1 MKKLKTPMQQVG
13 KNVFRSPII
22 ADESEVDDLGFYQ
35 VIGNYIF
42 QKPRCMVLNYAEL
55 LTDKFFFYYAE
66 WEA

>member
-13 KNVFRSPII
+13 KNAFRSPII

-42 QKPRCMVLNYAEL
+42 
-55 LTDKFFFYYAE
+55 
-66 WEA
+66 